1 MKTEPIS
8 ITRLGTGDL
17 LAEQTTSHALSHYG
31 SLIWSI
37 LDPEPCAGP
46 AIWRQGANRQE
57 LDVLEVRDGWLIVRQ
72 QSGVL
77 AGIIWSDGTYFADV
91 LIDGN
96 GHPATELQDGLR
108 VRAAVHMGEGL
119 GAVLG

>member
-1 MKTEPIS
+1 MSEPIR
-8 ITRLGTGDL
+8 ITRLGTADL

-46 AIWRQGANRQE
+46 AIWQQGANRQE
-57 LDVLEVRDGWLIVRQ
+57 VDVLELRDGWLIVRQ

-77 AGIIWSDGTYFADV
+77 AGIVWSDGSYFADV

-96 GHPATELQDGLR
+96 GNAATELQDGLR
-108 VRAAVHMGEGL
+108 VK
-119 GAVLG
+119 GAVQIGSDMGAVIG